1 MCVLFCRLKGD
12 TPEMISRIA
21 EPMTVS
27 FFDQTSKDL
36 VKFESGVYVSVLRAC
51 ECPLSAI

>member
-36 VKFESGVYVSVLRAC
+36 VKFESGV
-51 ECPLSAI
+51 